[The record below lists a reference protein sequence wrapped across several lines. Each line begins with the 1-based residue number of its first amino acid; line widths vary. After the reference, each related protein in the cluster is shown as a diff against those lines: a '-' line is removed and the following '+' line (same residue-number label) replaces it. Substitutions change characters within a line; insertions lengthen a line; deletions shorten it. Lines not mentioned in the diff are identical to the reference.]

1 VSKRDHECILDED
14 LRATVRSSLEGEAW
28 ARKQMRDL
36 EQENRVLRIRNED
49 LERQLAE
56 KAVPA

>member
-1 VSKRDHECILDED
+1 MNQPLIVTNELQ
-14 LRATVRSSLEGEAW
+14 RAALKSALEGEAW

-56 KAVPA
+56 KADQT